1 MRTTLKRGIGQAAG
15 LNGNGNGHS
24 TAPPLFGP
32 ITRYRQPDPP
42 RRSIIGV
49 ILRGFAWLVLA
60 VVVVGAG
67 AAGGLYLY
75 THESVAALKAKD
87 KPTISAAPQLQQ
99 IPSPSQPAIAL
110 IAGYDHRAGLGTKSL
125 QGSNSDTLM
134 LVRADPRNHTLSLLS
149 FPRDLWVPIYCH
161 GNQPYTT
168 DRINS
173 AWSICPGN
181 NGPAA
186 TLDTVHHLT
195 GLPINYLVTVDF
207 HAFKQLV
214 NQLHGVY
221 MNVDRRYF
229 IPRGTGT
236 SAINLQP
243 GYQKLDG
250 GQALAY
256 VRFRHYDSDIYR
268 TGRQQLFIDAL
279 KSRMKTQLSLSHL
292 PLELPKL
299 IGVLKHNLEYVK
311 AGSGQVSLSELESYL
326 GIAYHLPPGH
336 LFRNQIPLN
345 DFHYF
350 TSGGGAD
357 VESAPAWVIRQ
368 QVQNFLH
375 PDVREP
381 AAVNAQFLGHKKPK
395 VKKRHPLPKSRI
407 TVLVLNGGTIAGE
420 ASNTSYLLSTKG
432 FTTKTLPPS
441 MQANA
446 PSVQRDTIVYYDPVQ
461 PNAQQA
467 AQQLKPLFGS
477 NAKVAQMTTAIADY
491 ARQAGKPLTVV
502 AVGTSFGGKLTV
514 HHRVKLPPKQPPKLS
529 PGLGPATSLLRGV
542 TPRVHFPVLAPA
554 RVAQYSQPSQLEP
567 RRIFK
572 PLKHKHEV
580 VLTYQIQT
588 GGFPEY
594 WQIEESDWTTPPILA
609 NPSGKIVHRGKTYL
623 LYTSGG
629 AIQMVALRTPKATYW
644 VVNTILNQL
653 SNSTMISIAESLR
666 PLGR

>member
-1 MRTTLKRGIGQAAG
+1 MRTTLKRGIGQVAG
-15 LNGNGNGHS
+15 QNGNGNGHS
-24 TAPPLFGP
+24 AAPPLFGP

-42 RRSIIGV
+42 RRSIVGI
-49 ILRGFAWLVLA
+49 ILRGFGWLVLA
-60 VVVVGAG
+60 VVVVAAG

-75 THESVAALKAKD
+75 THESVGALKARDKPTVNAALKLNA
-87 KPTISAAPQLQQ
+87 IASA
-99 IPSPSQPAIAL
+99 SQPAIAL
-110 IAGYDHRAGLGTKSL
+110 VAGYDHRAGLGTKSL

-134 LVRADPRNHTLSLLS
+134 LVRADPTNHTLSLLS
-149 FPRDLWVPIYCH
+149 FPRDLWVQIYCH
-161 GNQPYTT
+161 GDVPYTT

-181 NGPAA
+181 NGPLA
-186 TLDTVHHLT
+186 TVNTIEHLT
-195 GLPINYLVTVDF
+195 HLPINYLVTVDF

-221 MNVDRRYF
+221 MNVDRRYY
-229 IPRGTGT
+229 IGKGTGT
-236 SAINLQP
+236 SAINLHP

-268 TGRQQLFIDAL
+268 TGRQQLFVDAL
-279 KSRMKTQLSLSHL
+279 KARMKTELSLSSL

-299 IGVLKHNLEYVK
+299 IHVLKGNLEYVK
-311 AGSGQVSLSELESYL
+311 AGGGQVSLDELISYL

-336 LFRNQIPLN
+336 LFRNQIPLA

-350 TSGGGAD
+350 VSAGGAD
-357 VESAPAWVIRQ
+357 VESVSDSAIRQ

-381 AAVNAQFLGHKKPK
+381 AAVNAQFVKHKKPK
-395 VKKRHPLPKSRI
+395 VKKRKPLPKSRI
-407 TVLVLNGGTIAGE
+407 SVLVLNGGNVPGE
-420 ASNTSYLLSTKG
+420 ASNTSYLLTTKG
-432 FTTKTLPPS
+432 FTTKTLPS
-441 MQANA
+441 TMQANA
-446 PSVQRDTIVYYDPVQ
+446 PKVQRDTVIYYDPVQ
-461 PNAQQA
+461 PEAKQA

-477 NAKVAQMTTAIADY
+477 NSRVTQMTTIIADY
-491 ARQAGKPLTVV
+491 AQEAGKPLTVV
-502 AVGTSFGGKLTV
+502 AVGTSFPGKLTV
-514 HHRVKLPPKQPPKLS
+514 HHRVKLPPKLPPKLS
-529 PGLGPATSLLRGV
+529 PGISV
-542 TPRVHFPVLAPA
+542 TAPHLHGITPKVHFPVLAPA
-554 RVAQYSQPSQLEP
+554 RIAQYSQLSSQEGV
-567 RRIFK
+567 RVFK

-580 VLTYQIQT
+580 AMTFEIQA

-594 WQIEESDWTTPPILA
+594 WQIEESNWTTPPILA
-609 NPSGKIVHRGKTYL
+609 NPSGKIVHRHRTYY

-629 AIQMVALRTPKATYW
+629 AVQMVALRTPKATYW

-653 SNSTMISIAESLR
+653 SNSTMIAIAESLQ